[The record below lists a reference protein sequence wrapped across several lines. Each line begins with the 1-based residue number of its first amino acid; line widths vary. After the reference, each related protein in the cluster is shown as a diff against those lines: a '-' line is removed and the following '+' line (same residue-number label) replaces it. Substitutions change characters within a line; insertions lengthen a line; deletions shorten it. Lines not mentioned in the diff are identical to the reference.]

1 MLAALRSGE
10 SSGSFTHSGLT
21 TTLLLT
27 PCSPKAYGPVAEG
40 RSPRPVACFMLGF
53 KSRNFL
59 CGQDCSVLP
68 CLKAIAWRPPAWD
81 RFPTTSSF
89 CSCDDFRSSRPPI
102 PRRGSYGECSVGS
115 GDPRQR
121 SWCVK
126 NDRSRT
132 TGSLPSLPFAGY
144 TLMAVATQFFLPR
157 RSLLAAAQALLL

>member
-1 MLAALRSGE
+1 MSSSRSCLQG
-10 SSGSFTHSGLT
+10 GSACFTIGDPRQRSWCVKNDRSRT
-21 TTLLLT
+21 TGSLPSLLP

-132 TGSLPSLPFAGY
+132 TGSLPSLRPSRGD
-144 TLMAVATQFFLPR
+144 
-157 RSLLAAAQALLL
+157 AACPLR